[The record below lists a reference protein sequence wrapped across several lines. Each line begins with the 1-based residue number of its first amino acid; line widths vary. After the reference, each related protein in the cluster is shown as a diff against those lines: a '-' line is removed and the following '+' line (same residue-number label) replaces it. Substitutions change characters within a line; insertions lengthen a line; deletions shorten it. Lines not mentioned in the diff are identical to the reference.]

1 MIHSVPCVLAIYI
14 VLHIYL
20 LYMCIYILSYCL
32 QAFEKFTT
40 RPMMGRKE
48 LLKIT
53 LRKAAHEWKLI
64 VDLRLTGNLHF

>member
-1 MIHSVPCVLAIYI
+1 MNFYGISKEA
-14 VLHIYL
+14 L
-20 LYMCIYILSYCL
+20 LYS

-53 LRKAAHEWKLI
+53 LRKAAHGWKLI